1 MEIPHHLTYMHA
13 TKNIY
18 FRILNLKN
26 NFLKYYIVTTQS
38 IQEE

>member
-1 MEIPHHLTYMHA
+1 MHA

-18 FRILNLKN
+18 FRILHLNIKKK
-26 NFLKYYIVTTQS
+26 FYIVTTQS